1 MSGMDKYEKR
11 LLEYFLNKGRGGY
24 AEAHVLEKEAKIP
37 LKKLGDVLGS
47 CIDRQYLRHSPN
59 AKGSKFDQYGLT
71 ETGLGAIDEEI
82 LHSKGY
88 RYQKIGIAISVV
100 ILAVAVMTLLKT

>member
-11 LLEYFLNKGRGGY
+11 VLEYFLNKGREGY

-37 LKKLGDVLGS
+37 LEKLGDVLGS
-47 CIDRQYLRHSPN
+47 CIDRQYLWHSPN
-59 AKGSKFDQYGLT
+59 AKGRKFDQYGLT
-71 ETGLGAIDEEI
+71 ETGLRALEEEI
-82 LHSKGY
+82 LHNKSN